1 MYKFSKQHP
10 IPRKYIFWADP
21 KKYLKFLF
29 VVVQRCAIVAMDAV
43 PANRN
48 EEQQRCGYSI
58 PRASGGLDSEKG
70 KTVTDNSNFVNHIIL
85 KKISIKT

>member
-10 IPRKYIFWADP
+10 IPRKCILWGDWE
-21 KKYLKFLF
+21 KHLKFLF
-29 VVVQRCAIVAMDAV
+29 VVVQRCAIVAMEAV
-43 PANRN
+43 PGSRN

-85 KKISIKT
+85 KKI